1 LTVYIRLSQVVIWI
15 YAGVTM
21 RLQSLLCLS
30 TLLASGFGMYLQRRD
45 ADFLSVRRKQQKDM
59 SGRGGDP
66 KEKYFHESIFHPHYD
81 GRFTDHVLDYA
92 EQKRELKNLLQT
104 YLATFSDLG
113 IETWL
118 MHGTLLGWW
127 WNRQV
132 I

>member
-1 LTVYIRLSQVVIWI
+1 MDGKRVLYHSSEGSILT
-15 YAGVTM
+15 
-21 RLQSLLCLS
+21 
-30 TLLASGFGMYLQRRD
+30 
-45 ADFLSVRRKQQKDM
+45 
-59 SGRGGDP
+59 
-66 KEKYFHESIFHPHYD
+66 ES
-81 GRFTDHVLDYA
+81 RFTDHVLDYA

-132 I
+132 RRDSG